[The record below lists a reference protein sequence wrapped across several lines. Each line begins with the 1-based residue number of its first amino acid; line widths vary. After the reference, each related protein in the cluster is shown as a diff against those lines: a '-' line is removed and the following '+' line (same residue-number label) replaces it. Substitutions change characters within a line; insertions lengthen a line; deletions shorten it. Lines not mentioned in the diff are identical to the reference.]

1 MAKKKRKQNKQS
13 SPAKATPSAISGGN
27 RYMEDYAKA
36 AYRERARVIKH
47 DESLT
52 GDLREG
58 LDYDPVRQRRRIQAT
73 LATME
78 ELKSKVQDI
87 CPDVPNIYSTEEE
100 WIEINAFPSPAYDFE
115 ERYTFSAL
123 GCAIWILDQIRDMNR
138 MKELEA
144 VLPLAERLD
153 EIKYPPIWDPCHS
166 HEVLY
171 NMVSAILHRND
182 PDEGDNRGSS
192 QKEKVQRYYMS
203 SAVAERKVSPHWRN
217 RVNFNAILALIPDEA
232 IDKAERLYQEKYWD
246 FVTRYFMTRRVIC
259 TEDVKL
265 KAEIDEF
272 ENRSKGIF
280 AELQQAQTVA
290 ANHMVTPS
298 VLVTQSPMRSLSE
311 LATVPVVK
319 EYQQVMQ
326 KAQRVEIESAGLQ
339 LREQQLN
346 DKFDAFGKEM
356 WALTSKPYSYIEG
369 KYGKEIADIWQDFDV
384 RDPYEMCFAF
394 MSLLDKGS
402 DLPWCYCVGV
412 NLHAC
417 YAAEL
422 PWPRMKF
429 NHYNDGI
436 WYHSD
441 SSTDGFAFGPDET
454 TLPKKI
460 RVPEMDDWYKLQF
473 EDKLAEDSD
482 DIEKFNLAQIVYEV
496 TGCIMPRRMDRYV
509 PALKTFDRYGIR
521 GKKALPLLYCM
532 SIFGEARHRSQL
544 SLLDRL
550 LESLQTDSENEEPAE
565 ESSEDLNAQIR
576 TLQDEVKRLKQVAYE
591 AGREARDEKARNEA
605 LAQKAALDAQELHD
619 LRELVFNQ
627 LANESEEEVTTQ
639 RIQFPHR
646 TSSRIVVFGGHDSWA
661 KEIKPKLP
669 DVRFINREMVPN
681 SDLIR
686 RADVI
691 WIQANAL
698 SHGFYYKIIDEA
710 RKYDIPVRYFAHASA
725 TKCAEQIVA
734 HENAMNK

>member
-13 SPAKATPSAISGGN
+13 STAKAVPTASSGGN
-27 RYMEDYAKA
+27 RYMEVCAKS
-36 AYRERARVIKH
+36 AYQERARLIKC
-47 DESLT
+47 DETLT

-58 LDYDPVRQRRRIQAT
+58 LDYDPVRRRRRIQAT

-78 ELKSKVQDI
+78 EVNSRVQSI
-87 CPDVPNIYSTEEE
+87 CPDVPDIYYTEEE

-123 GCAIWILDQIRDMNR
+123 GCAIWILDQIRDTNKI
-138 MKELEA
+138 KELEA
-144 VLPLAERLD
+144 LLPLAERLD
-153 EIKYPPIWDPCHS
+153 EIKYPPVWDPCHS
-166 HEVLY
+166 HEVIY
-171 NMVSAILHRND
+171 NMVNTILHRND
-182 PDEGDNRGSS
+182 PDESENKGLS
-192 QKEKVQRYYMS
+192 QKERVQRYYMT
-203 SAVAERKVSPHWRN
+203 SAVAERKVSPLWQN
-217 RVNFNAILALIPDEA
+217 RMTFDAILALIPAEA
-232 IDKAERLYQEKYWD
+232 IDKAEKLYQEKYWD

-259 TEDVKL
+259 DEDVKL
-265 KAEIDEF
+265 KAEIDDF
-272 ENRSKGIF
+272 ENRSRSIF

-290 ANHMVTPS
+290 ANHLGPS
-298 VLVTQSPMRSLSE
+298 RIMAVQSPMRSLSE
-311 LATVPVVK
+311 LPTIPVVK

-326 KAQRVEIESAGLQ
+326 KAQLIEMESAGLQ

-356 WALTSKPYSYIEG
+356 WVLTSKPYSYLES
-369 KYGKEIADIWQDFDV
+369 KYGKEIADIWQGFDIG
-384 RDPYEMCFAF
+384 DPYAMCFAF

-402 DLPWCYCVGV
+402 DLPWCYCAGV

-441 SSTDGFAFGPDET
+441 SSTEGFAFGPDET
-454 TLPKKI
+454 TFPKKI
-460 RVPEMDDWYKLQF
+460 RIPEMDDWYKLQF
-473 EDKLAEDSD
+473 EDKMAEDSD
-482 DIEKFNLAQIVYEV
+482 DVEKFNLAQVVYEV
-496 TGCIMPRRMDRYV
+496 TGCIMPRRMDRYI
-509 PALKTFDRYGIR
+509 PALKTLDRYGIR

-544 SLLDRL
+544 LLLDRL
-550 LESLQTDSENEEPAE
+550 LESLQTDSESEAPAE
-565 ESSEDLNAQIR
+565 ESSEELNAQIR
-576 TLQDEVKRLKQVAYE
+576 SLQEEVKRLKQVAYE

-605 LAQKAALDAQELHD
+605 LTQKAALDAQELHD

-627 LANESEEEVTTQ
+627 QANESGEEVPAKG
-639 RIQFPHR
+639 IQFPHR
-646 TSSRIVVFGGHDSWA
+646 TSSRIVAFGGHDSWA

-681 SDLIR
+681 ADLIR

-710 RKYDIPVRYFAHASA
+710 RKYDIPVRYFSHASA

-734 HENAMNK
+734 DEKARIK